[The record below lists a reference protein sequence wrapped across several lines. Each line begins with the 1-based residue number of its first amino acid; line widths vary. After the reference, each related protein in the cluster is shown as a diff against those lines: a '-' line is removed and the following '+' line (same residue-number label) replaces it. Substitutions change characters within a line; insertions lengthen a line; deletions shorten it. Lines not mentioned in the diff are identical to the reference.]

1 MTAFDTA
8 WALMKMPIVPGSMKQ
23 GKEPNS
29 YSAKFRDPVSQEEMD
44 MQAHWINFPS
54 ETGNEYWKSG
64 EIKAGI
70 KHPAV
75 DDAPKKQTWREFSGE
90 TKNRA
95 NAHFGDD
102 HGEDN
107 SDFFSY
113 GTGVDEE
120 YQRRGY
126 ATALYDLVARIL
138 HEEGEYRLT
147 PSDGLNEMSRGLWDD
162 KESWPV
168 RDDL

>member
-8 WALMKMPIVPGSMKQ
+8 WDLLKMPIVRGTLRAGEDPD
-23 GKEPNS
+23 S

-44 MQAHWINFPS
+44 MQARWLQFPDPTN
-54 ETGNEYWKSG
+54 EEYWKSG
-64 EIKAGI
+64 EITAEI
-70 KHPAV
+70 KHPP
-75 DDAPKKQTWREFSGE
+75 DDTYNLGD
-90 TKNRA
+90 RA
-95 NAHFGDD
+95 SAHFGDD

-107 SDFFSY
+107 NNFFSY

-120 YQRRGY
+120 YKRRGY

-138 HEEGEYRLT
+138 HEEGEYNLT
-147 PSDGLNEMSRGLWDD
+147 PSTGQNEMSRGLWGD

>member
-8 WALMKMPIVPGSMKQ
+8 WALMKMPIVRGTLRAGEDPY
-23 GKEPNS
+23 S

-44 MQAHWINFPS
+44 MQAQWVNVP
-54 ETGNEYWKSG
+54 NEDGEEYRGG
-64 EIKAGI
+64 EIKAEI
-70 KHPAV
+70 KHPA
-75 DDAPKKQTWREFSGE
+75 DDTYNLGD
-90 TKNRA
+90 RA
-95 NAHFGDD
+95 ISHIGNDENKD
-102 HGEDN
+102 E
-107 SDFFSY
+107 FFSY

-126 ATALYDLVARIL
+126 ATALYDMLARIL

-147 PSDGLNEMSRGLWDD
+147 PSSGLNEMSRGLWGD

>member
-8 WALMKMPIVPGSMKQ
+8 WKLMKMPIVRGTLRA
-23 GKEPNS
+23 GENPNS

-44 MQAHWINFPS
+44 MRAKWVDFP
-54 ETGNEYWKSG
+54 EEEGEEYEGG
-64 EIKAGI
+64 EIKAEI
-70 KHPAV
+70 KHPA
-75 DDAPKKQTWREFSGE
+75 DDTYNLGDRATSHIGQD
-90 TKNRA
+90 KNL
-95 NAHFGDD
+95 D
-102 HGEDN
+102 
-107 SDFFSY
+107 DFFAF

-126 ATALYDLVARIL
+126 ATALYDMLARIL
-138 HEEGEYRLT
+138 HEEGEYKLT
-147 PSDGLNEMSRGLWDD
+147 PSNGLNEKSRGLWGD